1 MSRASNLAG
10 FTTSL
15 STTKDLNVGVVTAS
29 SFVGNLTGNA
39 TSATTATTASGLSGT
54 PNVTVNNITGSQIN
68 VSGVSTLGSFQVS
81 SGIVTATTG
90 IITYYGDGS
99 KLTGVAAAGAGG
111 ASDITANLFF

>member
-39 TSATTATTASGLSGT
+39 TSATTASGLSGT